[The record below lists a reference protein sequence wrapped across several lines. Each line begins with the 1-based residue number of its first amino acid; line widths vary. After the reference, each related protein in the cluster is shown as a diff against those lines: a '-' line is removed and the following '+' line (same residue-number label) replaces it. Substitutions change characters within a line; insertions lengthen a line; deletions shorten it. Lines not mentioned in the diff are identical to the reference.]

1 MHQGEY
7 DLGTGSPYAVEAFVT
22 LKDELVV
29 TAQHMMGPESFV
41 IEIEPQKVA
50 VLLNEF

>member
-1 MHQGEY
+1 M
-7 DLGTGSPYAVEAFVT
+7 GTGSPYAVECYVT
-22 LKDELVV
+22 QKDELVI